1 MSEESQR
8 VCHHCGREI
17 PSEREGDFCCSGC
30 EHVYNLIQ
38 DEGFSDFYTMLDEPI
53 PPGKIKDR
61 DINCYDWLQLELEL
75 AELNAVGHIV
85 ELKIKLKGAHCGGC
99 SWLIEQ
105 IFLKSKGSQHCEM
118 DLSRDVLSIW
128 WTKGG
133 FDIRSFAADLEA
145 HGYEVL
151 SDGNDRKVWEP
162 LLRLCSITSLSA
174 LISLLSVYP
183 IWFESEQLDA
193 DLYPFIRGLLLFSGT
208 LSLVFGG
215 GFFILGA
222 LKRYR
227 PWMRYWPTAL
237 AAIFGYTVCL
247 SHWLKHSSNM
257 DFFYLYTCSVAIY
270 MWGRYF
276 IERVKTYYEKL
287 FVREDLLP
295 NSFFTT
301 ENEGD
306 LISFPLNE
314 LHRRRAYTVLPG
326 KLVPVCS
333 QLTKGEAKISLG
345 YKGRDKVFS
354 FKAPHRVPAGSCNDG
369 DLPLELI
376 ALEDWK
382 DSDLHQ
388 QMDLLGAFRSSGSR
402 NWPQWG
408 GILFSACYVGLV
420 IMISFSL
427 GMSFYEMILPI
438 CAALVILSTGS
449 LTWGRYW
456 LKRLTLL
463 RLASYGMYV
472 PKVSVLKQL
481 LKIDYIRFEEPG
493 EIVLR
498 PPKLENDNPLE
509 MLTREQ
515 RGVLLALLCKAKHP
529 VASALMERILLYP
542 CEIVEIEDFKEV
554 VGSGY
559 TALYKGEV
567 WSAGLAGWNEDN
579 KDQMLKQT
587 QKWDCEF
594 FKSGNML
601 CTMAFEEIELDSS
614 DQVAKILQQKFG
626 ILMQRSEIA
635 NPLSAPN
642 QEMIIGD
649 SNGTS
654 LKMIP
659 VLGNRWLKRNAEI
672 FLFGGQLTHLVDLFD
687 IIYKHFHL
695 RRRIYSWL
703 SLYHLFMLWLI
714 LDVELSFLWLILMAP
729 LGSLVGIF
737 IMGEGF
743 RKKRKAG
750 L

>member
-1 MSEESQR
+1 M
-8 VCHHCGREI
+8 
-17 PSEREGDFCCSGC
+17 
-30 EHVYNLIQ
+30 IQ
-38 DEGFSDFYTMLDEPI
+38 KEGFGDFYTMMDEPI
-53 PPGKIKDR
+53 RPGKKVDR
-61 DINCYDWLQLELEL
+61 DVNRYDWLQLQLEQAEQKAVGRT
-75 AELNAVGHIV
+75 AELN
-85 ELKIKLKGAHCGGC
+85 IKLKGAHCRGC
-99 SWLIEQ
+99 TWLIEQ
-105 IFLKSKGSQHCEM
+105 IFQKANGSQHCEM
-118 DLSRDVLSIW
+118 DLSRDILSIW
-128 WTKGG
+128 WVKGG
-133 FDIRSFAADLEA
+133 FDIRSFAADLEEY
-145 HGYEVL
+145 GYEIIT
-151 SDGNDRKVWEP
+151 DGDAKKAWEP
-162 LLRLCSITSLSA
+162 LLHLCFITSLSA
-174 LISLLSVYP
+174 LISLICVFP
-183 IWFESEQLDA
+183 TFFEKEQLDT
-193 DLYPFIRGLLLFSGT
+193 DFYLFVRGLLLLSGS
-208 LSLVFGG
+208 LSFVFGG

-237 AAIFGYTVCL
+237 AAIFGYIVCL
-247 SHWLKHSSNM
+247 SQWVEHSSNT
-257 DFFYLYTCSVAIY
+257 DYFYLYTCSIAVY

-306 LISFPLNE
+306 LTSFPLNE
-314 LHRRRAYTVLPG
+314 LHKKRAYTVLPG

-333 QLTKGEAKISLG
+333 KLTSGEARISLG
-345 YKGRDKVFS
+345 YKGRDKTFS
-354 FKAPHRVPAGSCNDG
+354 FKAPHRIPAGSSNDG
-369 DLPLELI
+369 DLPLKLI
-376 ALEDWK
+376 AMEDWK

-388 QMDLLGAFRSSGSR
+388 QMDLLGPFRSSSSR

-408 GILFSACYVGLV
+408 GIIFSAFYVGLV
-420 IMISFSL
+420 VMISLFL
-427 GMSFYEMILPI
+427 GMSFYEMILPV
-438 CAALVILSTGS
+438 CAALLILSTGS

-472 PKVSVLKQL
+472 PKVSALSRL
-481 LKIDYIRFEEPG
+481 LRVNYVYFTEPG
-493 EIVLR
+493 GIVLR

-509 MLTREQ
+509 MLTSEQ
-515 RGVLLALLCKAKHP
+515 RGVLLALIGKGKHP
-529 VASALMERILLYP
+529 VASALMERVLLYP
-542 CEIVEIEDFKEV
+542 CDVVEIEDFQEI

-559 TALYKGEV
+559 TGVYKGEV
-567 WSAGLAGWNEDN
+567 WSAGLVGWNEHN
-579 KDQMLKQT
+579 KDLMLKQT

-594 FKSGNML
+594 FKSDNML
-601 CTMAFEEIELDSS
+601 CTMAFEEMELESS
-614 DQVAKILQQKFG
+614 DEVARVLQRKYGIIL
-626 ILMQRSEIA
+626 QRSEVA
-635 NPLSAPN
+635 SPSSTPN

-649 SNGTS
+649 SGGKS

-659 VLGNRWLKRNAEI
+659 VLGNRWLKKNAEI

-687 IIYKHFHL
+687 IIYKHFRL

-703 SLYHLFMLWLI
+703 FLYHLFMLWLI
-714 LDVELSFLWLILMAP
+714 LDVKLSILWLILMAP